1 MGQTTPAV
9 ELGLH
14 FHVSH
19 TPVEFR
25 DCILYSNEAFILT
38 NGCLPFVKGEV
49 FCSSMTDRL
58 ERKRV
63 PAILI
68 INEAHIKFRKL

>member
-49 FCSSMTDRL
+49 FLFQHDRL

>member
-49 FCSSMTDRL
+49 FLFQHDRQTRA
-58 ERKRV
+58 EKG
-63 PAILI
+63 ASDT
-68 INEAHIKFRKL
+68 HHQ

>member
-49 FCSSMTDRL
+49 FF
-58 ERKRV
+58 V
-63 PAILI
+63 PA
-68 INEAHIKFRKL
+68 